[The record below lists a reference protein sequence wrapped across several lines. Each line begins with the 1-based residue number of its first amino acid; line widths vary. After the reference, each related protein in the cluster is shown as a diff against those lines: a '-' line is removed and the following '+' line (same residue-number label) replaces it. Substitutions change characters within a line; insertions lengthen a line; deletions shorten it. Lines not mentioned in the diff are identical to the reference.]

1 MFGLANMVFVM
12 AKFINVIYTDNVT
25 PHNYKHCRP
34 IGAFSRARRRYAVDT
49 GTATRGLASLSTRV
63 QWSLRSTSSGAIPSG
78 SFCGNKPIAVDTIMA
93 TECACVQAWWRVCAP
108 GRCVCA
114 PSAWFV
120 RAGVVRVSS
129 ACVRTACACVMHGW
143 LCTSQSVARV

>member
-1 MFGLANMVFVM
+1 MMAYLSTVLRMLSAAALLLCLDYGVHSVAVLPPFLLAL
-12 AKFINVIYTDNVT
+12 A
-25 PHNYKHCRP
+25 
-34 IGAFSRARRRYAVDT
+34 
-49 GTATRGLASLSTRV
+49 LASALSWWT
-63 QWSLRSTSSGAIPSG
+63 LG
-78 SFCGNKPIAVDTIMA
+78 CGNKPIAVDTIMA

-129 ACVRTACACVMHGW
+129 ACVRAACACVVHGW